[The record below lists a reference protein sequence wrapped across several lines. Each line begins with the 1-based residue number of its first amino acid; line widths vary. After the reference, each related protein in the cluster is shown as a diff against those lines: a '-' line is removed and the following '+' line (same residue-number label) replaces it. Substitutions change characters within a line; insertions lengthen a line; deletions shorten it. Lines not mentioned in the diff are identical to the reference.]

1 MVIYMYQASKEL
13 NVKHSNPFNCICKYT
28 NDDGSPIDLKG
39 HTIKVDIKNSKE
51 QLVSTTTVSI
61 IKSELGIFSITS
73 DKELP
78 LVLSGL
84 YLDIRD
90 TVKGVSVNS
99 DILKLNMSKVVTHG

>member
-1 MVIYMYQASKEL
+1 MYQASKEL
-13 NVKHSNPFNCICKYT
+13 NVKHSNPFNCICEYT

-51 QLVSTTTVSI
+51 QLVSTTTISI
-61 IKSELGIFSITS
+61 IDAELGIFSITS

-78 LVLSGL
+78 LILSGL

-99 DILKLNMSKVVTHG
+99 DILKLNMSKVVTNG

>member
-1 MVIYMYQASKEL
+1 MYQASKEL

-51 QLVSTTTVSI
+51 ELVSTTTVSI
-61 IKSELGIFSITS
+61 IRPELGMFSITS
-73 DKELP
+73 DRALP
-78 LVLSGL
+78 LALSGL

-90 TVKGVSVNS
+90 TVNGISVNS
-99 DILKLNMSKVVTHG
+99 DILKLNISKVVTHG

>member
-1 MVIYMYQASKEL
+1 MYQANAEL
-13 NVKHSNPFNCICKYT
+13 KIKNSNPFSCICKYT
-28 NDDGSPIDLKG
+28 NDDGSPIDLKD
-39 HTIKVDIKNSKE
+39 HTIKVDRKNGKE

-61 IKSELGIFSITS
+61 IKAESGIFSITS

-99 DILKLNMSKVVTHG
+99 DILKLNMSKVVTNG

>member
-1 MVIYMYQASKEL
+1 MYQASKEL
-13 NVKHSNPFNCICKYT
+13 NVKHTNPFSCICEYT

-61 IKSELGIFSITS
+61 IKAELGIFSITS

>member
-1 MVIYMYQASKEL
+1 MYQASKEL
-13 NVKHSNPFNCICKYT
+13 NVKYSNPFSCICKYT
-28 NDDGSPIDLKG
+28 NDDGSPINLKD
-39 HTIKVDIKNSKE
+39 HTIKVDIKNGKE
-51 QLVSTTTVSI
+51 ALVSTTTVSI
-61 IKSELGIFSITS
+61 IKAELGIFSITS

-99 DILKLNMSKVVTHG
+99 DILKLNMSKVVTNG